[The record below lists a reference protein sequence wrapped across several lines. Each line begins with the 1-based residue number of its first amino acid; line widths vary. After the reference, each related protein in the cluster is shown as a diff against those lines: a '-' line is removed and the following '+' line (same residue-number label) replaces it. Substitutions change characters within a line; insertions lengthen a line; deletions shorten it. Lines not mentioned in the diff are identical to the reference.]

1 LKTNAGQAV
10 TNETLLIDLKYKA
23 GTKIMMMGTVEE
35 KIEDMNK
42 IPENI
47 PEIIDDF
54 DIGL

>member
-1 LKTNAGQAV
+1 
-10 TNETLLIDLKYKA
+10 
-23 GTKIMMMGTVEE
+23 MMGTVEE